1 MQRPAPLSPTHD
13 SSNFLRPLLNVL
25 RVRRWII
32 LQALIV
38 VPAVAVGWSLYQE
51 PRYEASSQVLL
62 SRTNLANVLSG
73 TQDPSA
79 QEFDFNRIIQTQ
91 ANLARTP
98 RVAQRT
104 LDASKLASVTP
115 DEFLAQS
122 TVVTSPN
129 TDILT
134 LTVQDG
140 DRERAISLAS
150 SYAREFVGYKQD
162 QTVNRL
168 LGLQK
173 DLKAEVAGLPGSSV
187 LAQQDRGQLRRISNL
202 IALGD
207 SSVSV
212 VQTARHAE
220 QIQPRLASNVILGI
234 IAGLVLGIGLAF
246 FVDLLDTRLR
256 RGEDVAERIGLP
268 LLARLPAPPKSLR
281 KRDRLVTLVGPES
294 PEADAFRVLRTNLSF
309 ADIDGTARSILVSSA
324 VQSEGKSTTS
334 ANLAVALAR
343 AGRRVIL
350 LDLDLRRPYLHRFF
364 DVARVPG
371 ATGVV
376 LGDVAL
382 EDALTPIALGG
393 GGPPA
398 TVPPVK
404 ANGNGNGHVT
414 KGNGNGAAN
423 AHAHSAEALAAM
435 VAGGGSLHLLAAGE
449 LPPNVGEFV
458 SSAAIRNLLARLRE
472 RCDVLIID
480 TPPLLQVGDALG
492 LTAHADAIIVVA
504 RLGVVRRQ
512 MVNEVR
518 RRLEASPILPLGLVI
533 TDAKVDERSAGYG
546 YYYYD
551 DVPGGRSKRPE
562 KAPPPVPEQTRS
574 PV

>member
-1 MQRPAPLSPTHD
+1 MQTPD
-13 SSNFLRPLLNVL
+13 SSTFLRPLLNVL

-38 VPAVAVGWSLYQE
+38 VPAVAVGWSLYQD

-104 LDASKLASVTP
+104 LDASRLASVTP

-122 TVVTSPN
+122 TVLTSPN

-140 DRERAISLAS
+140 DRARAIVLAS
-150 SYAREFVGYKQD
+150 NYAREFVGYKQD

-168 LGLQK
+168 LALQK
-173 DLKAEVAGLPGSSV
+173 DLQTEIAGLPVSSV
-187 LAQQDRGQLRRISNL
+187 LAQQDRGQLRRIRNL

-220 QIQPRLASNVILGI
+220 QVQPRLVSNIVLGV

-256 RGEDVAERIGLP
+256 RGEDVAERLGLP
-268 LLARLPAPPKSLR
+268 LLGRLPAPPKALR
-281 KRDRLVTLVGPES
+281 KRDRLVTLIGPET

-364 DVARVPG
+364 DVPRVPG

-376 LGDVAL
+376 LGAAGLD
-382 EDALTPIALGG
+382 EALTPIALG
-393 GGPPA
+393 A
-398 TVPPVK
+398 
-404 ANGNGNGHVT
+404 
-414 KGNGNGAAN
+414 GAQPT
-423 AHAHSAEALAAM
+423 EELAAIA
-435 VAGGGSLHLLAAGE
+435 AGMGSLHLLAAGE

-472 RCDVLIID
+472 RCDVLIVD
-480 TPPLLQVGDALG
+480 TPPLLQVGDALA
-492 LTAHADAIIVVA
+492 LTAHVDAILVVA

-512 MVNEVR
+512 MVAEVR
-518 RRLEASPILPLGLVI
+518 KRLEASPVLPLGLVI

-551 DVPGGRSKRPE
+551 DVPGGRAKRPE
-562 KAPPPVPEQTRS
+562 KKAPPPVPEQTRS

>member
-1 MQRPAPLSPTHD
+1 MQTAD
-13 SSNFLRPLLNVL
+13 SSSFLRPLLNVL

-32 LQALIV
+32 LQALV
-38 VPAVAVGWSLYQE
+38 LVPAVAVGWSLYQD

-104 LDASKLASVTP
+104 LDESKLAKTVTP

-122 TVVTSPN
+122 TVLTSPN

-140 DRERAISLAS
+140 DRARAIVLAS
-150 SYAREFVGYKQD
+150 NYAREFVGYKQD

-168 LGLQK
+168 LVLQQ
-173 DLKAEVAGLPGSSV
+173 DLTAEIEGLPVGSA
-187 LAQQDRGQLRRISNL
+187 LAQQDRAQLRRIRNL
-202 IALGD
+202 VALGD

-220 QIQPRLASNVILGI
+220 QIQPRLVSNVVLGV

-268 LLARLPAPPKSLR
+268 LLGRLPAPPKSLR

-382 EDALTPIALGG
+382 EEALTPIALGS
-393 GGPPA
+393 
-398 TVPPVK
+398 
-404 ANGNGNGHVT
+404 
-414 KGNGNGAAN
+414 AA
-423 AHAHSAEALAAM
+423 AQPTEELAAIA
-435 VAGGGSLHLLAAGE
+435 AGMGSLQLLAAGE

-458 SSAAIRNLLARLRE
+458 SSVAIRNLLARLRE
-472 RCDVLIID
+472 RCDVLIVD
-480 TPPLLQVGDALG
+480 TPPLLQVGDALA
-492 LTAHADAIIVVA
+492 LTAHVDAIIVVA

-512 MVNEVR
+512 MVTEVR

-562 KAPPPVPEQTRS
+562 KTPPPVPEQTRS

>member
-1 MQRPAPLSPTHD
+1 VQRPAPLSATPD

-32 LQALIV
+32 LQALV
-38 VPAVAVGWSLYQE
+38 LVPAVAVGWSLYQD

-104 LDASKLASVTP
+104 LDASKLATVTP

-122 TVVTSPN
+122 TVLTSPN

-140 DRERAISLAS
+140 DRDRAIILAS
-150 SYAREFVGYKQD
+150 NYAREFVGYKQD

-173 DLKAEVAGLPGSSV
+173 DLTAEIDGLPVSSV
-187 LAQQDRGQLRRISNL
+187 LAQQDRAQLRRIRNL

-220 QIQPRLASNVILGI
+220 QVQPRLVSNVILGV

-268 LLARLPAPPKSLR
+268 LLGRLPAPPKALR
-281 KRDRLVTLVGPES
+281 KRDRLMTLIGPET

-309 ADIDGTARSILVSSA
+309 ADIDATARSILVSSA

-382 EDALTPIALGG
+382 DEALTPIALDG
-393 GGPPA
+393 A
-398 TVPPVK
+398 VPP
-404 ANGNGNGHVT
+404 T
-414 KGNGNGAAN
+414 
-423 AHAHSAEALAAM
+423 EELAAIA
-435 VAGGGSLHLLAAGE
+435 AGMGSLHLLAAGE

-472 RCDVLIID
+472 RCDVLIVD
-480 TPPLLQVGDALG
+480 TPPLLQVGDALA
-492 LTAHADAIIVVA
+492 LTAHVDAIIVVA

>member
-1 MQRPAPLSPTHD
+1 VQRAAPLSATAD

-32 LQALIV
+32 LQALLL
-38 VPAVAVGWSLYQE
+38 VPGVAIGWSLYQD

-73 TQDPSA
+73 TQDPAA

-91 ANLARTP
+91 ALLARTP

-104 LDASKLASVTP
+104 LDASRRPRTFTP
-115 DEFLAQS
+115 DDFLAQS
-122 TVVTSPN
+122 TVTTSPN

-134 LTVQDG
+134 MTVQDG
-140 DRERAISLAS
+140 DRARAISLAS

-168 LGLQK
+168 QALQR
-173 DLKAEVAGLPGSSV
+173 DLEDEIAGLPAGSV
-187 LAQQDRGQLRRISNL
+187 LAQQDRSQLRRIRNL
-202 IALGD
+202 ISLGD

-212 VQTARHAE
+212 VQTARSAE
-220 QIQPRLASNVILGI
+220 QVQPKLIANAIMGV
-234 IAGLVLGIGLAF
+234 IAGLALGIGLAF

-256 RGEDVAERIGLP
+256 RGEDVAERMGLA
-268 LLARLPAPPKSLR
+268 LLGRLPAPPKSVR
-281 KRDRLVTLVGPES
+281 KRNRLVTLAKPDS
-294 PEADAFRVLRTNLSF
+294 PDADAFRVLRTNLSF
-309 ADIDGTARSILVSSA
+309 ADIDGSARSILVSSA

-343 AGRRVIL
+343 AGKRVIL
-350 LDLDLRRPYLHRFF
+350 LDLDLRRPYLHKFF
-364 DVARVPG
+364 DAPRTPG

-376 LGDVAL
+376 LGTVTLEEAL
-382 EDALTPIALGG
+382 LPISPDTGTAI
-393 GGPPA
+393 
-398 TVPPVK
+398 VHV
-404 ANGNGNGHVT
+404 ANGNGNG
-414 KGNGNGAAN
+414 NG
-423 AHAHSAEALAAM
+423 HHDDDLASLIS
-435 VAGGGSLHLLAAGE
+435 GTGSLELLPAGD

-458 SSAAIRNLLARLRE
+458 SSMAIRKLIGRLRD
-472 RCDVLIID
+472 RCDVLIVD
-480 TPPLLQVGDALG
+480 SPPLLQVGDAMALS
-492 LTAHADAIIVVA
+492 ANVDAIIVVA

-518 RRLEASPILPLGLVI
+518 RRLEASPILPLGLVL
-533 TDAKVDERSAGYG
+533 TDAKVDEQNSGYG

-551 DVPGGRSKRPE
+551 NGERGRAKGTRERPQLPE
-562 KAPPPVPEQTRS
+562 KSRS
-574 PV
+574 SA